1 MRHALTF
8 KTLQIYGTEAN
19 ENTSA
24 TLQFS
29 LLLSSHVTEF
39 VDEEAEE
46 QATQLAKYWEVLEFN
61 MVVWIE
67 SAGSYDVINLF
78 QLLHT

>member
-1 MRHALTF
+1 MRHAPTF

-19 ENTSA
+19 ENTGT
-24 TLQFS
+24 TLHFS

-46 QATQLAKYWEVLEFN
+46 EATQLAKY
-61 MVVWIE
+61 
-67 SAGSYDVINLF
+67 
-78 QLLHT
+78 